1 MVENGRHIRSAWGGE
16 GTVNIFWR
24 RIYDTMLRWKAESNG
39 RTALLIEGARRT
51 GKTVLAEQFARMEYR
66 SCIIIDFS
74 SAPAEVRDLF
84 DDITDPDYI
93 FFRLQSIYQVRLFER
108 ESAIVFDD
116 VQKAPLARQAIK
128 YLVKDRRYDY
138 IEAGCLIPYP
148 RMTC

>member
-1 MVENGRHIRSAWGGE
+1 M
-16 GTVNIFWR
+16 NIFWR

-93 FFRLQSIYQVRLFER
+93 FFRLQSIYQVRLFR
-108 ESAIVFDD
+108 
-116 VQKAPLARQAIK
+116 
-128 YLVKDRRYDY
+128 
-138 IEAGCLIPYP
+138 
-148 RMTC
+148 T